1 MSYNYLTNSGT
12 IVPDESTVLAEVQ
25 QEYRDVFGAD
35 LDVSEK
41 SPQGKFIA
49 SEVKSRIGVA
59 QNNANVANQINPN
72 LGEGTFFDAVWALL
86 GGKRV
91 SESSST
97 FDTLPD
103 LTGVAG
109 TLIPAG
115 SKAETTSGDAFLS
128 IADVT
133 LDGSGNGS
141 VNFVSEETGEIAAP
155 VGTLTSIVSSV
166 IGWETIN
173 NTVAATLGRTE
184 ESGAP
189 ARQRRRDTV
198 GLNARTGGEAITSAL
213 RDVDGVK
220 SLQYRQNIFSTAQ
233 VIDTINMVRNSI
245 YVCVDGGTDEDV
257 ATSLLSKSAGQAFNG
272 PESVIVTDPG
282 SSGTQP
288 YTINFERT
296 GGDAVLI
303 RVTANVP
310 TSVNDPINTVRNAVL
325 DYANGI
331 IGDNGG
337 FITGQDVSPFEIGAA
352 INAESPLIFLRNV
365 EISNKA
371 VVSYSSAVYP
381 VAINI
386 KATILSADITVTLI

>member
-1 MSYNYLTNSGT
+1 MSYSYLINSGT
-12 IVPDESTVLAEVQ
+12 IVPDESTVLADVQ
-25 QEYRDVFGAD
+25 QEYRDIYGAD
-35 LDVSEK
+35 LDVSET
-41 SPQGKFIA
+41 SPQGKLIA
-49 SEVKSRIGVA
+49 AETKSRIGAA

-72 LGEGTFFDAVWALL
+72 LGEGIFFDAIWALL
-86 GGKRV
+86 GGQRIQ
-91 SESSST
+91 ESSST

-109 TLIPAG
+109 TIIPAG
-115 SKAETTSGDAFLS
+115 SKAKTSSGDVFIS
-128 IADVT
+128 IAEVT
-133 LDGSGNGS
+133 LDISGLGS

-155 VGTLTSIVSSV
+155 IGSLTSIVTSV

-173 NTVAATLGRTE
+173 NTVAATLGRTQ
-184 ESGAP
+184 ESGAK

-198 GLNARTGGEAITSAL
+198 GLNARTGPEAIIAAL
-213 RDVDGVK
+213 RNVENLQ
-220 SLQYRQNIFSTAQ
+220 SLQFRQNIFTTTQ
-233 VIDTINMVRNSI
+233 VIDTISMVRNSI
-245 YVCVDGGTDEDV
+245 YVCVDGGSDDDV
-257 ATSLLSKSAGQAFNG
+257 ATALLSKSAGQAFNG
-272 PESVIVTDPG
+272 PESVVVTEE
-282 SSGTQP
+282 SSQQD
-288 YTINFERT
+288 YTVNFERT
-296 GGDAVLI
+296 TGDAVLI

-310 TSVNDPINTVRNAVL
+310 TSVNNPINTIRQAVL

-337 FITGQDVSPFEIGAA
+337 FITGQDVSPFEIGSA
-352 INAESPLIFLRNV
+352 INEQSPLIFIRNV

>member
-1 MSYNYLTNSGT
+1 MAAYNYLTNSGT

-35 LDVSEK
+35 LDVSETT
-41 SPQGKFIA
+41 PQGKFIA

-59 QNNANVANQINPN
+59 QNNANIANQLNPN
-72 LGEGTFFDAVWALL
+72 LSEGTFFDAAWALL
-86 GGKRV
+86 GGQRI

-109 TLIPAG
+109 TIIPAG
-115 SKAETTSGDAFLS
+115 SKAKTTSGDVFLS
-128 IADVT
+128 IAEVT
-133 LDGSGNGS
+133 LDVSGLGS

-155 VGTLTSIVSSV
+155 VGTLTSIVTSV

-198 GLNARTGGEAITSAL
+198 GANARTGPEAIIAAL
-213 RDVDGVK
+213 RNVENLK
-220 SLQYRQNIFSTAQ
+220 SLQFRQNIFSTTQ

-245 YVCVDGGTDEDV
+245 YVCVDGGSDNDV
-257 ATSLLSKSAGQAFNG
+257 ATALLSKSAGQAFNG
-272 PESVIVTDPG
+272 PESVIVTEA
-282 SSGTQP
+282 SSQQD
-288 YTINFERT
+288 YTVNFERT
-296 GGDAVLI
+296 TGDAVLI

-337 FITGQDVSPFEIGAA
+337 FITGQDASPFEIAAA

-386 KATILSADITVTLI
+386 KATILSADIEVVLL

>member
-1 MSYNYLTNSGT
+1 MSYSYLINSGT
-12 IVPDESTVLAEVQ
+12 IVPDESTVLADVQ

-35 LDVSEK
+35 LDVSET
-41 SPQGKFIA
+41 SPQGKLIA
-49 SEVKSRIGVA
+49 AEVKSRIGAA

-72 LGEGTFFDAVWALL
+72 LAEGVFFDAIWELL
-86 GGKRV
+86 GGQRIA
-91 SESSST
+91 ESSST

-109 TLIPAG
+109 TIIPAG
-115 SKAETTSGDAFLS
+115 SKAKTSSGDVFIS
-128 IADVT
+128 IAEVT
-133 LDGSGNGS
+133 LDVSGLGS

-155 VGTLTSIVSSV
+155 IGSLTSIVTSV

-173 NTVAATLGRTE
+173 NTVAATLGRTQ
-184 ESGAP
+184 ESGAK

-198 GLNARTGGEAITSAL
+198 GLNARTGPEAIIAAL
-213 RDVDGVK
+213 RNVENLQ
-220 SLQYRQNIFSTAQ
+220 SLQFRQNIFPTTQ
-233 VIDTINMVRNSI
+233 VIDTISMVRNSI
-245 YVCVDGGTDEDV
+245 YVCVDGGSDSDV
-257 ATSLLSKSAGQAFNG
+257 ATALLSKSAGQAFNG
-272 PESVIVTDPG
+272 PETVIVTEE
-282 SSGTQP
+282 SSQQP

-296 GGDAVLI
+296 TGDAVLI

-310 TSVNDPINTVRNAVL
+310 TSVNDPINTIRQAVL

-337 FITGQDVSPFEIGAA
+337 FITGQDVSPFEIGSA
-352 INAESPLIFLRNV
+352 INEQSPLIFIRNV
-365 EISNKA
+365 EISDKA
-371 VVSYSSAVYP
+371 VVSYSSVVYP